1 MPLARDSSV
10 SSGAP
15 TAPRPLQPDDL
26 YRLRV
31 PSQVR
36 LSPDGRLAVYAL
48 QEAAAHRD
56 SYVHSIWAVLAD
68 GSGVP
73 RRLTRGAWHD
83 TSPRISPD
91 GRQMAF
97 LSDRRTHVEPDPELD
112 RPGAA
117 PNGRAAETPG
127 AAPKGEDAVQV
138 YFLPLD
144 GPGEAWRVTD
154 LPRGVTSFEWSPDGR
169 RLAVLS
175 PSAGATRDEDRRR
188 RGLETPPAGGLPTSD
203 YRYID
208 RLSHVFN
215 GRGFV
220 YDSRPQLWVVDLGS
234 GDARRLTNVDW
245 AVDMPAW
252 SPDGTRI
259 AYCTNERPDADFD
272 PRSHIFVVDVDSGR
286 RTRVTDNG
294 RADFS
299 APVWLP
305 DGLTIACLG
314 HRFPAHAG
322 SRSDVWLFAAD
333 GSDSGRD
340 GGRNLSA
347 RHDLMPATAMNSDI
361 TLGEP
366 PRLAASGDGEWLT
379 FTAPLDGS
387 YELWRIATDDGRLE
401 RLTEGR
407 EYVSGF
413 DQVEIDGRR
422 CLAFVRSAPTE
433 LPDLWCE
440 SAREAPRRLTS
451 LNEAALEN
459 VELVE
464 PVERWYEVD
473 GRRIQ
478 GWLLEARE
486 STGYRR
492 PGPLV
497 VEIHGGPQTQYG
509 WSPVLE
515 FQILAGIGIGV
526 FYCNPRGSTGYGQ
539 DFADANFRDWGEGPT
554 VDVLAGVDAL
564 VADGIADSRRLGVT
578 GGSYGGYLT
587 NWIIGHDQRFA
598 AAFTAR
604 SVSDMTSLMLTGDLA
619 GLDPA
624 MFVGA
629 NPWDEPEFFQQAS
642 PITYISACTTPLLI
656 QHAEQDLRCPIGQ
669 AEELFAVLRAHR
681 RPVRFMRVPNEN
693 HELTR
698 GGAPFRRVENLV
710 QVRDWFRHYLV
721 EGKRRLPPLPRERA
735 GK

>member
-1 MPLARDSSV
+1 MPSARASRV
-10 SSGAP
+10 SGDAR
-15 TAPRPLQPDDL
+15 TAPRPLRPEDL

-31 PSQVR
+31 PSDVR
-36 LSPDGRLAVYAL
+36 LAPDGRLAAFTV
-48 QEAAAHRD
+48 QEATARGD
-56 SYVHSIWAVLAD
+56 GYVQSIWGVRTD
-68 GSGVP
+68 GSEEP
-73 RRLTRGAWHD
+73 RQLTRGAWHD
-83 TSPRISPD
+83 KSPRISPD
-91 GRQMAF
+91 GRLLAF
-97 LSDRRTHVEPDPELD
+97 LSDRRTHVEPEPAD
-112 RPGAA
+112 G
-117 PNGRAAETPG
+117 AET
-127 AAPKGEDAVQV
+127 ASATEKREDVVQV
-138 YFLPLD
+138 HVLPLD
-144 GPGEAWRVTD
+144 HPGEAWRVTD
-154 LPRGVTSFEWSPDGR
+154 LPRGVTGFEWSPDGM

-188 RGLETPPAGGLPTSD
+188 RGLNKTATNGMLTSD
-203 YRYID
+203 YRYMD
-208 RLSHVFN
+208 RLSFLHN

-220 YDSRPQLWVVDLGS
+220 YDSRAQLWVVDVES

-272 PRSHIFVVDVDSGR
+272 PRSHVFVVDVESGR
-286 RTRVTDNG
+286 RTRITDAG
-294 RADFS
+294 RADFA
-299 APVWLP
+299 APTWLP
-305 DGLTIACLG
+305 DGRTIACLG
-314 HRFPAHAG
+314 HRYPAHAG
-322 SRSDVWLFAAD
+322 SRYDVWLLASD
-333 GSDSGRD
+333 GSDSARD

-347 RHDLMPATAMNSDI
+347 RHDLMPATTMNSDI

-366 PRLAASGDGEWLT
+366 ARLVASADGAWVT
-379 FTAPLDGS
+379 ITAPHDGA
-387 YELWRIATDDGRLE
+387 YELWRIATGDGRIE

-413 DQVEIDGRR
+413 DQVEVDGQPR
-422 CLAFVRSAPTE
+422 LAFVRSAPTE
-433 LPDLWCE
+433 LPDVWVR
-440 SAREAPRRLTS
+440 SGGEAPRRLS
-451 LNEAALEN
+451 RLNDQALEG
-459 VELVE
+459 VQLVE
-464 PVERWYEVD
+464 PVERSVEVE

-478 GWLLEARE
+478 GWLIEAPK
-486 STGYRR
+486 SSGFRR

-515 FQILAGIGIGV
+515 FQILAGTGMSV
-526 FYCNPRGSTGYGQ
+526 FYCNPRGSTGYGER
-539 DFADANFRDWGEGPT
+539 FADANYRDWGEGPT
-554 VDVLAGVDAL
+554 RDVLAGVDAL
-564 VADGIADSRRLGVT
+564 VAEGIADGRRLGVT

-587 NWIIGHDQRFA
+587 NWIVGHDHRFA

-619 GLDPA
+619 GIDPA

-629 NPWDEPEFFQQAS
+629 NPWDEPEFYRQAS
-642 PITYISACTTPLLI
+642 PITTIASCTTPLLI
-656 QHAEQDLRCPIGQ
+656 QHAENDLRCPIGQ

-681 RPVRFMRVPNEN
+681 RPVRFMRVPEES

-698 GGAPFRRVENLV
+698 GGTPFRRAENLV

-721 EGKRRLPPLPRERA
+721 LGKRRLPPLPRERA